1 MPAGAN
7 SLKAQGI
14 DQDFSFPHSHQGQN
28 QRAEFTLPRDRWLP
42 SIAACG
48 LACVRGDAFPKWN
61 GDLLAGGLAGAT
73 LQRIHIESGK
83 VEEREE
89 LLYGLGRVRDVAVAP
104 DGSVYVVLNGP
115 DKIVRLYPSP

>member
-1 MPAGAN
+1 MNYSGEALTVPWPDQLPAPEGDAKR
-7 SLKAQGI
+7 S
-14 DQDFSFPHSHQGQN
+14 
-28 QRAEFTLPRDRWLP
+28 EFTLPRDRWLP